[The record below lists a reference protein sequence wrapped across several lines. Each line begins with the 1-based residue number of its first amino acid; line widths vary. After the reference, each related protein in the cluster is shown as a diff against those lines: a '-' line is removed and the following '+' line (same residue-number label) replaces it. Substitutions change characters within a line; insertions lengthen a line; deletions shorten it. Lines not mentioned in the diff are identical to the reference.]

1 MTDKSQ
7 TEGQIL
13 ILADH
18 RFCRG
23 IRMTKRTLLLLLLWC
38 VLSLGAS
45 AQYNCA
51 SSTKLVC
58 QIPFATGGSTA
69 GATAPLTNA
78 VAFNAPIAAQ
88 LSQLPLVSSA
98 SGVTIIFDKANNPIG
113 TTENLGPILTEQA
126 QTIGRHRLFLG
137 FSFQQF
143 NFNSIDGIG
152 LGRVPFVYQAAAGNV
167 SQYIQETEHISF
179 KFDQYIALATFGL
192 TSRTDFT
199 MVLPFERV
207 SIGSGAT
214 MGTAGT
220 QYFVG
225 PAPNYQQLGTGPS
238 PQPYVVGSASGIG
251 DILFNIKQWFYKGE
265 RTNIAGGFLMRLP
278 TGDALNYLGSGAYGY
293 NPYAV
298 LSYQLKPW
306 ISPHARIGYQWNTN
320 TVLVPNGIRGPSRLP
335 GGFQYDVGAD
345 TLIWKKFSTTLAA
358 DLLGY
363 YVVNSPYLIPTT
375 TSIPG
380 YGLTFPNLEKV
391 TKSYNWIRLAL
402 ELNEAHQQPRLLDL
416 CQCAMADEQ
425 RRPSQQSGATYRNI
439 LQVQAASWRPMCNA
453 RGTGPTRNGVDPQ
466 PWISPRNLVGLSPS
480 AKPCPLPSR
489 PLRAIGRFEAAAVL
503 PPGGESAICIA
514 QASQGKIFFQ

>member
-1 MTDKSQ
+1 
-7 TEGQIL
+7 
-13 ILADH
+13 
-18 RFCRG
+18 
-23 IRMTKRTLLLLLLWC
+23 MTKRTLLLLLLWC

-320 TVLVPNGIRGPSRLP
+320 TVLVPKPDFSGPSRLP
-335 GGFQYDVGAD
+335 GGFQYDFGAD
-345 TLIWKKFSTTLAA
+345 MKAIKNVTLAI
-358 DLLGY
+358 DLLGNQFL
-363 YVVNSPYLIPTT
+363 NSPALKIGPFN
-375 TSIPG
+375 SPLGIPG
-380 YGLTFPNLEKV
+380 YDLHPATVIPTNTSYTINDFSIGVKWSPFGSHTNSPWKDLLLYGNVLFQMNDIGLRSDPVPLFGI
-391 TKSYNWIRLAL
+391 SYKFKKL
-402 ELNEAHQQPRLLDL
+402 
-416 CQCAMADEQ
+416 
-425 RRPSQQSGATYRNI
+425 
-439 LQVQAASWRPMCNA
+439 
-453 RGTGPTRNGVDPQ
+453 
-466 PWISPRNLVGLSPS
+466 
-480 AKPCPLPSR
+480 
-489 PLRAIGRFEAAAVL
+489 
-503 PPGGESAICIA
+503 
-514 QASQGKIFFQ
+514 